1 MPRDDLS
8 TKKKKRGKSM
18 KESLAFIPGMPHGGA
33 SPMGQVAAEVKLLK
47 VNLEHQVV
55 TSCYSLTTL
64 TKRLH
69 F

>member
-1 MPRDDLS
+1 
-8 TKKKKRGKSM
+8 M
-18 KESLAFIPGMPHGGA
+18 KESLAFIPGMPHRGA

-55 TSCYSLTTL
+55 TNCYSLTTL